1 MRVMDHVFKGI
12 ATVAGSRP
20 MLWTVS
26 ATGKILGRLRRLS
39 KPATKKSTQDDKS
52 NSS

>member
-1 MRVMDHVFKGI
+1 MRVIDHVFKGI

-26 ATGKILGRLRRLS
+26 TTGRILGRLRRLS
-39 KPATKKSTQDDKS
+39 KPNSKQPSKDDETKGH
-52 NSS
+52 